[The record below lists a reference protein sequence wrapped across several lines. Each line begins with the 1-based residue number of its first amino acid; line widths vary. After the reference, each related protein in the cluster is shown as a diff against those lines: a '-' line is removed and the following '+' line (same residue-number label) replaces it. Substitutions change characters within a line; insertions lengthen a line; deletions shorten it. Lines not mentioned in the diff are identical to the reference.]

1 MLLTV
6 VSQPVG
12 GGTVTLE
19 PAYSDNLYD
28 PDEPPVTMTAQPSAG
43 YVFAEWTGD
52 VAGIADVTDNVV
64 SVAMT
69 RDKTITANFVESWV
83 RYTVTATAEPF
94 AGGSVAL
101 SPVQD
106 NYSVNQVVSF
116 SAVSMPGYVFDH
128 WAGDLAGT
136 SSPVDLR
143 LNGNKSVTAVY
154 YPVLSAS
161 VETAGTGTVESGPP
175 ATSGGYPSGT
185 AVSLTAHPAVG
196 YLFDQWIGDIG
207 GLADPRQ
214 AALNLVVTSPW
225 TLTARFVPAP
235 RYAVVVFPQDQAGG
249 SVSFEPVQPAEGY
262 LAGETVKVYALAAE
276 GYVFS
281 RWTGDVSGIDPIL
294 QLSVSQGLAVGAV
307 FDPTV
312 TVEGDPAEGGEV
324 DITPPQASG
333 GYVAGSEVTIEAR
346 PAQGY
351 KFTGW
356 SGDASGEENPVTV
369 VVDSPKTVTAVFAKQ
384 FVVPWWAIVVAAGLA
399 LLVLVGAPLEV
410 MLTRRSE
417 GR

>member
-6 VSQPVG
+6 VSLPVG
-12 GGTVTLE
+12 GGTVALE

-28 PDEPPVTMTAQPSAG
+28 PHESPVTMTAQPSAG

-52 VAGIADVTDNVV
+52 VAGITDVTDNAV

-69 RDKTITANFVESWV
+69 QDKTITANFVASWV
-83 RYTVTATAEPF
+83 RHTVTAAAEPL
-94 AGGSVAL
+94 AGGWVTV

-116 SAVSMPGYVFDH
+116 SAVATPGYAFDH

-143 LNGNKSVTAVY
+143 LNGSKSVTAVF
-154 YPVLSAS
+154 YPVLSAG
-161 VETAGTGTVESGPP
+161 VETAGSGTVEADPP
-175 ATSGGYPSGT
+175 ATSGGYP
-185 AVSLTAHPAVG
+185 
-196 YLFDQWIGDIG
+196 
-207 GLADPRQ
+207 
-214 AALNLVVTSPW
+214 
-225 TLTARFVPAP
+225 
-235 RYAVVVFPQDQAGG
+235 
-249 SVSFEPVQPAEGY
+249 
-262 LAGETVKVYALAAE
+262 AGETVRVYALAAE
-276 GYVFS
+276 GYAFS
-281 RWTGDVSGIDPIL
+281 RWTGDASGTDPIL
-294 QLSVSQGLAVGAV
+294 QLIVSQGLAVGAV

-312 TVEGDPAEGGEV
+312 TFEGDPAEGGEV
-324 DITPPQASG
+324 EITPPQASG

-351 KFTGW
+351 RFTGW
-356 SGDASGEENPVTV
+356 SGDASGGENPVTV

-384 FVVPWWAIVVAAGLA
+384 LVIPWWAIAVAAVLA